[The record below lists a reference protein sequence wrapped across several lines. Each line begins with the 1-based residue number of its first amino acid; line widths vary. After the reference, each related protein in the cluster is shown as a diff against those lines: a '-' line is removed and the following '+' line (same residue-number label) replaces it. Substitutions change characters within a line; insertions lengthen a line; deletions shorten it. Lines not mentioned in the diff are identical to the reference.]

1 MLTKW
6 VHTLIDN
13 LVRSGVRDFVI
24 SPGSRS
30 TPLAIAAF
38 LHPSSRTHVLVDERS
53 ASFFALGLTRTDD
66 ALRPVALI
74 CTSGTAATNYYS
86 AVTEANIFELPLIVL
101 TADRPHE
108 LRGVGA
114 PQAIDQVG
122 LYGKQVRHAFDL
134 PLPEETGLTYV
145 QHVARRAALLA
156 MTEPAGPVQIN
167 VPLREP
173 LIPELD
179 LLQTGQ
185 SVGRPL
191 RAIAPS
197 LSEELSE
204 ILSIPR
210 LLIVIGPQLSAT
222 DTQFILDYAER
233 SHIPVLADPLSQ
245 GRQSSYATVF
255 GYYDTWLKDETVQQ
269 KVRPE
274 HILRFG
280 AMPTSKP
287 YLLWSKDI
295 PTTVVGHPGNWRDPQ
310 LHAEFLSGHPS
321 QLQAMP
327 ETAHD
332 VSYLHT
338 LQAAEQ
344 TVAVVFETLDT
355 EQLTEYNVVRAL
367 DVLTQGSLFVSNSMP
382 IRDLDTFLPTGTPLR
397 ILANRGA
404 NGIDGI
410 VSSALGATYDADH
423 RYLLVGDLAFIHD
436 INGLMMARTRPMTI
450 LLINNTGGG
459 IFNFLPQQ
467 TLDPAVFEPLFG
479 TAQELDFRHLAS
491 GYGVDYELISSIPD
505 LKTALQ
511 TTPVATR
518 ILEIRTDRPK
528 NVRLHRRIWELTNQA
543 LQERFR

>member
-1 MLTKW
+1 
-6 VHTLIDN
+6 
-13 LVRSGVRDFVI
+13 
-24 SPGSRS
+24 
-30 TPLAIAAF
+30 
-38 LHPSSRTHVLVDERS
+38 
-53 ASFFALGLTRTDD
+53 
-66 ALRPVALI
+66 
-74 CTSGTAATNYYS
+74 
-86 AVTEANIFELPLIVL
+86 
-101 TADRPHE
+101 
-108 LRGVGA
+108 
-114 PQAIDQVG
+114 
-122 LYGKQVRHAFDL
+122 
-134 PLPEETGLTYV
+134 
-145 QHVARRAALLA
+145 
-156 MTEPAGPVQIN
+156 
-167 VPLREP
+167 
-173 LIPELD
+173 
-179 LLQTGQ
+179 
-185 SVGRPL
+185 
-191 RAIAPS
+191 
-197 LSEELSE
+197 
-204 ILSIPR
+204 
-210 LLIVIGPQLSAT
+210 
-222 DTQFILDYAER
+222 
-233 SHIPVLADPLSQ
+233 
-245 GRQSSYATVF
+245 
-255 GYYDTWLKDETVQQ
+255 
-269 KVRPE
+269 
-274 HILRFG
+274 
-280 AMPTSKP
+280 
-287 YLLWSKDI
+287 
-295 PTTVVGHPGNWRDPQ
+295 
-310 LHAEFLSGHPS
+310 
-321 QLQAMP
+321 MP

-332 VSYLHT
+332 VAYLHT

-518 ILEIRTDRPK
+518 ILEIRTDRPE